1 LLYYFD
7 YDMQRAHFLN
17 MPLAVVMVVAG
28 PTYDQGA
35 FIDAVHQGTFL
46 FHTFLPNDNLFDE
59 DGNPPTLLNLPR
71 RNDFE
76 QANGI
81 FVSGREGL
89 KAHNYGWRGLKEAGP
104 YVHFFTSSY
113 NLRDHD
119 VSGFMRQIRALK
131 LAGRDPDAAAWE
143 VACGWVRANKAT
155 WQDWVPAICPV
166 GQVSDASLTECLPC
180 PTGSSC
186 PGGTVSPSPCPPTSY
201 CPPNAS
207 RPEPCPAG
215 RVAPGV
221 GGAAGPEGC
230 SECASG
236 GTKVGGACV
245 PSVALVFAIAVPV
258 LCLAAAAA
266 VARRACLPEEEA
278 AVRRGEWELR
288 RRLEIRRRDGY
299 VVGGEW
305 APVWMW
311 WRREALVFLRR
322 AHVKAAVY
330 LSLLRQAPLASTRST
345 PLTLWVTS
353 STHVYTSPI
362 RRLSL
367 VHRQTCCF
375 RLNFP
380 ALR

>member
-1 LLYYFD
+1 
-7 YDMQRAHFLN
+7 M
-17 MPLAVVMVVAG
+17 
-28 PTYDQGA
+28 
-35 FIDAVHQGTFL
+35 
-46 FHTFLPNDNLFDE
+46 
-59 DGNPPTLLNLPR
+59 
-71 RNDFE
+71 
-76 QANGI
+76 
-81 FVSGREGL
+81 
-89 KAHNYGWRGLKEAGP
+89 
-104 YVHFFTSSY
+104 
-113 NLRDHD
+113 
-119 VSGFMRQIRALK
+119 
-131 LAGRDPDAAAWE
+131 
-143 VACGWVRANKAT
+143 
-155 WQDWVPAICPV
+155 
-166 GQVSDASLTECLPC
+166 
-180 PTGSSC
+180 
-186 PGGTVSPSPCPPTSY
+186 
-201 CPPNAS
+201 
-207 RPEPCPAG
+207 
-215 RVAPGV
+215 
-221 GGAAGPEGC
+221 
-230 SECASG
+230 
-236 GTKVGGACV
+236 GGACV

-353 STHVYTSPI
+353 STHVHTSPI